1 MNIDVIYKT
10 VLSIINKEQRGYM
23 TPDEFNKT
31 AKQAQLSII
40 DKTFYEYND
49 ALTKMKSRVVGSG
62 YADIVSKSREKL
74 EHLYR
79 SAPITFSG
87 GAAALPTDSFK
98 IEGIFS
104 QDRMTKYE
112 EVTKDKLNYLLSS
125 PLTAPDK
132 MFPVFFRS
140 SSGTSVIVKPSGTS
154 LDSASAEVDYIKL
167 PDAPR
172 WGYYVNTGLDNY
184 IYDEDKYV
192 PDGFVLGQDDIID
205 FDTNVDSVGNGTY
218 NGSLVNDTNPT
229 EDKANVSVVVSGNTV
244 ESIRIV
250 SSGSGYSVGDTVS
263 LDNVIFFPSGA
274 TGKLTFTVTEDN
286 LYLYSTKGSTDFI
299 LHPSEETKL
308 INSILVYAGIIIRDP
323 SIVNLASQSIQ
334 TNEAAKK

>member
-49 ALTKMKSRVVGSG
+49 ALTKMKSRMVGSG

-98 IEGIFS
+98 IEGVFS

-112 EVTKDKLNYLLSS
+112 EITKDKLNYLLSS

-140 SSGTSVIVKPSGTS
+140 ASGSNIIVKPSGTS
-154 LDSASAEVDYIKL
+154 LDTATAEVDYIKL
-167 PDAPR
+167 PEAPR

-334 TNEAAKK
+334 TNEAAKR

>member
-87 GAAALPTDSFK
+87 GAASLPTDSFK
-98 IEGIFS
+98 IEGVFS

-140 SSGTSVIVKPSGTS
+140 ASGSNIIVKPSGTS
-154 LDSASAEVDYIKL
+154 LDTATAEVDYIKL
-167 PDAPR
+167 PEAPR
-172 WGYYVNTGLDNY
+172 WGYRIGESFDNY
-184 IYDEDKYV
+184 IYDENVYEAS
-192 PDGFVLGQDDIID
+192 GFVLGQPEIID
-205 FDTNVDSVGNGTY
+205 FDTNVDGVPNGTY
-218 NGSLVNDTNPT
+218 NGSLINNSNPT
-229 EDKANVSVVVSGNTV
+229 NNRANVSILVSGNAV
-244 ESIRIV
+244 ESIEIT
-250 SSGSGYSVGDTVS
+250 SSGSGYTVGDVVSIDNTV
-263 LDNVIFFPSGA
+263 FFSPGI
-274 TGKLTFTVTEDN
+274 TGQLTFTITEDN
-286 LYLYSTKGSTDFI
+286 LYLYSTEGSTDFI

>member
-1 MNIDVIYKT
+1 MNVDLIYKT

-31 AKQAQLSII
+31 ATQAQMSII

-49 ALTKMKSRVVGSG
+49 ALTKMKSKMVGSG

-79 SAPITFSG
+79 SATIQFSG
-87 GAAALPTDSFK
+87 GAAALPMDSFK

-140 SSGTSVIVKPSGTS
+140 SSGANVIVKPSGTS

-167 PDAPR
+167 PENPR

-184 IYDEDKYV
+184 IYDEDKYM

-299 LHPSEETKL
+299 LHPSEEVKL

-323 SIVNLASQSIQ
+323 SIVNLAAQSIQ
-334 TNEAAKK
+334 TNEAAKR